1 MPRYYS
7 EYVRYDTYTYEEYFK
22 VFQDSMNNEILIISS
37 LIKGP
42 MPIIY
47 EEPEED

>member
-7 EYVRYDTYTYEEYFK
+7 EYVRYDTYSYEDYFK
-22 VFQDSMNNEILIISS
+22 VFQDSLNNEILIISS

-42 MPIIY
+42 MPVIY
-47 EEPEED
+47 EDEEED